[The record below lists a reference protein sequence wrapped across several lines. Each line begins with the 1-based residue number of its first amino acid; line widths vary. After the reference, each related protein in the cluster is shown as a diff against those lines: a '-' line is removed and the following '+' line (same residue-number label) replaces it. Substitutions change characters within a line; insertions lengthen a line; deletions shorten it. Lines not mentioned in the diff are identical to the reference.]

1 MDSPADYKLSRF
13 EFLLRKSLYNIYFL
27 FHFYSPLPLR
37 ELVLQFMA
45 KHSLFLKELNRD
57 KQNKQRRHFLVEIFF
72 DDVMKYFFWKS
83 WTQIQNRDKQIYK
96 KHKNQIK
103 MLNIIKF
110 ICKPLFKLNYSCLYF
125 NKGLE
130 KQTWILLTQQKMTK
144 FFLKCTFWFPNAL
157 CPVHFYEWSNCTR
170 SCKMSK
176 TLFQISLLLFST
188 WREYFYSQPTHFSN
202 QPKK

>member
-1 MDSPADYKLSRF
+1 MNFFWEKVYTTFISYFIFTVRCLW
-13 EFLLRKSLYNIYFL
+13 ENWCYNL
-27 FHFYSPLPLR
+27 W
-37 ELVLQFMA
+37 
-45 KHSLFLKELNRD
+45 
-57 KQNKQRRHFLVEIFF
+57 QNILC
-72 DDVMKYFFWKS
+72 FWKS

-130 KQTWILLTQQKMTK
+130 KHHDEKIFHDVIKKYFNKKMSSLTWILLTQQKMTK

-170 SCKMSK
+170 FCKMCK

>member
-1 MDSPADYKLSRF
+1 MNFFWEKVYTTFIFYFIFTVRCLW
-13 EFLLRKSLYNIYFL
+13 ENWCYNL
-27 FHFYSPLPLR
+27 W
-37 ELVLQFMA
+37 
-45 KHSLFLKELNRD
+45 
-57 KQNKQRRHFLVEIFF
+57 QNILC
-72 DDVMKYFFWKS
+72 FWKS

-170 SCKMSK
+170 SFKRSE
-176 TLFQISLLLFST
+176 TLFQISLLLFLT
-188 WREYFYSQPTHFSN
+188 WREYFYSQPTHFLASQKSKDLN
-202 QPKK
+202 